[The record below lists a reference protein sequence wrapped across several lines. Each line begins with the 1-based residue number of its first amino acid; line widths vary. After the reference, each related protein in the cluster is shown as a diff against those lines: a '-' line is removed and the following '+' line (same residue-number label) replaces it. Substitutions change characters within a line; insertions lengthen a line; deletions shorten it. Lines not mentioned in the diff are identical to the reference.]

1 MAHVLKASTA
11 ATFQF
16 HMGYVPRPS
25 RHEGRPDMTNR
36 KFLLQRAIGLLTT
49 LAAFAFVID
58 GAKRW

>member
-1 MAHVLKASTA
+1 
-11 ATFQF
+11 
-16 HMGYVPRPS
+16 
-25 RHEGRPDMTNR
+25 MTNR